1 MKNHLVYPSLIC
13 ALLLSVS
20 TATAQI
26 SQHPITSQAILV
38 DTISV
43 QVPLAEGSIEAEGS
57 VVTTVWLMPD
67 STYELIL
74 DVESLEFSGSGV
86 LVDTLSLAGIIE
98 RAITESA
105 ENVLVTQPL
114 DSIRQGSQIRVYVQG
129 WAERFGVGIST
140 TFMVCNV
147 TAWSRYDCAIQWN
160 KPTVTVVDSEIDDC
174 LTCLSVCEPT
184 VDDNNYLD

>member
-1 MKNHLVYPSLIC
+1 MVNHLIYPSLLC
-13 ALLLSVS
+13 AVFLSIV
-20 TATAQI
+20 TAKAQI

-43 QVPLAEGSIEAEGS
+43 LVPLTEASTGDETTA
-57 VVTTVWLMPD
+57 VTTVWLMPD

-86 LVDTLSLAGIIE
+86 IVDTLSLAGIVE
-98 RAITESA
+98 RAITASA
-105 ENVLVTQPL
+105 GDVLATQPINPIL
-114 DSIRQGSQIRVYVQG
+114 QGTQIKVYVHG

-140 TFMVCNV
+140 TFMVCNATV
-147 TAWSRYDCAIQWN
+147 WSRYDCAVQWN
-160 KPTVTVVDSEIDDC
+160 EATVAVAYRKIDDC